1 MRKAVH
7 TCPTYDLLSPFK
19 QRIRYSYTKHD
30 PTNLSS
36 MKNVKG
42 KIRFN
47 LEKMTGVSWFS
58 PNPRV
63 QATARERQFT
73 LFIMGPNYKATH
85 HSWIDGKRS
94 IIIVDIS
101 IAFRKTS
108 GKVMEVGG
116 FCHLEHSIV
125 ATLGRAFYVCANLDI

>member
-1 MRKAVH
+1 
-7 TCPTYDLLSPFK
+7 
-19 QRIRYSYTKHD
+19 
-30 PTNLSS
+30 
-36 MKNVKG
+36 MKKVKG

-47 LEKMTGVSWFS
+47 LEKMAGVSWFS

-63 QATARERQFT
+63 QATKDSLLCLLWELQ
-73 LFIMGPNYKATH
+73 ATH

-108 GKVMEVGG
+108 GKVMEAGE

-125 ATLGRAFYVCANLDI
+125 ATLGRPLRGILHWI